1 MRPIT
6 VQPQKDFLENIS
18 MTNPYN
24 ALAEIIWNGFDA
36 NSDKVEVFIRNNSL
50 GGIDSIE
57 VRDAGYGIDHSKLNE
72 YFGQLGGSWKKSA
85 KKLSN
90 SLLHGENGQ
99 GRFKV
104 YALDEQVRWETIYND
119 GNTNLEYTIKG
130 DINQIA
136 QVLPSEPE
144 ITDKQVGTSVYIDNL
159 IEKLTL
165 PQKDTQENLARI
177 FCFYL
182 SKHPNKKLFLDT
194 IEITPSLVQESV
206 DNYDLGDLTLKSGKK
221 VSLKISIV
229 QWKNKSEGIIHLC
242 DENGF
247 VLGERK
253 IKNKLRVNQKN
264 ISVYATSDYFKE
276 LCSSGTLETDLDSDS
291 NEILEIIED
300 KIKKH
305 FVDKD
310 LKNKSKIIEN
320 WISEGIYP
328 YNGED
333 SSDAIKNAER
343 QVFDILAVNVANH
356 LDKFEKQNKK
366 SKQFTFTLLKQAI
379 ENNPESVQKIISEVL
394 GLKKEEQ
401 DDLANLLKQT
411 TLSSVIKSAQI
422 ITDRLNFI
430 KGLEQLLFDK
440 ETKKTLLER
449 DQLHKILERESWIF
463 REDFALAGSEDTLNE
478 LLEKHITS
486 LKKDDIDLSNKV
498 IQANGKS
505 GRVDLFFS
513 KSRQPREGEFEHLV
527 VELKRPSKKID
538 QEVLGQIKGY
548 AGAISKD
555 ERFDKSKTKWI
566 FIAVSNEL
574 DDSVENDVNQ
584 LNRPKGLALDT
595 PNHSVWIY
603 TWGEIINQA
612 KSKYTFFSDQLKYK
626 ATRDSATEYLKKVH
640 GQFIPKLADK
650 P

>member
-6 VQPQKDFLENIS
+6 VQPQKDFLEKIS

-72 YFGQLGGSWKKSA
+72 FFGQLGGSWKKSA

-104 YALDEQVRWETIYND
+104 YALGEQVRWETIYNN

-159 IEKLTL
+159 IEKLSL

-194 IEITPSLVQESV
+194 TEITPSLVQESV
-206 DNYDLGDLTLKSGKK
+206 DNYDLGGLTLKSGKK

-229 QWKNKSEGIIHLC
+229 QWKNKSEEIIHLC

-328 YNGED
+328 YNRED
-333 SSDAIKNAER
+333 SSDVIKNAER

-356 LDKFEKQNKK
+356 LDKFERQNKK

-411 TLSSVIKSAQI
+411 TLSSVIKSSQI

-513 KSRQPREGEFEHLV
+513 KSRQPREGEFENLV

-548 AGAISKD
+548 ARAISRD

-574 DDSVENDVNQ
+574 DDSIETDVNQ
-584 LNRPKGLALDT
+584 LNRPKGLVVDA
-595 PNHSVWIY
+595 PNLSVWIY

-612 KSKYTFFSDQLKYK
+612 KSKYKFFSDQLKSK

>member
-6 VQPQKDFLENIS
+6 VLPQKDFLEKIS
-18 MTNPYN
+18 KTNPYN

-36 NSDKVEVFIRNNSL
+36 NSDKVEVFIKNNSL
-50 GGIDSIE
+50 GGIDSLE
-57 VRDAGYGIDHSKLNE
+57 VHDSGYGIDYSRLNE
-72 YFGQLGGSWKKSA
+72 FFGQLGGSWKKNE
-85 KKLSN
+85 KKLCN

-104 YALDEQVRWETIYND
+104 YALGGQVRWETVYSD
-119 GNTNLEYTIKG
+119 GETNQEYSIKG
-130 DINQIA
+130 DVNKIGE
-136 QVLPSEPE
+136 VLPSEPKK
-144 ITDKQVGTSVYIDNL
+144 TKKQLGTSVYINTL
-159 IEKLTL
+159 IDKLSL
-165 PQKDTQENLARI
+165 PQKETQEKLARI
-177 FCFYL
+177 FCLYL
-182 SKHPNKKLFLDT
+182 SKHPNKKLFLDRN
-194 IEITPSLVQESV
+194 EITPSLVQESV
-206 DNYDLGDLTLKSGKK
+206 DDYDFGDLTLASGRK
-221 VSLKISIV
+221 VTLKISIV
-229 QWKNKSEGIIHLC
+229 QWKNKSDRIIHLC

-247 VLGERK
+247 VLGERL
-253 IKNKLRVNQKN
+253 IKSKARITQND

-276 LCSSGTLETDLDSDS
+276 LCILGTLENDLDPDS

-320 WISEGIYP
+320 WIDEGIYP
-328 YNGED
+328 YNDQD
-333 SSDAIKNAER
+333 SRDVVKNAER

-430 KGLEQLLFDK
+430 KGLENLLFDRK
-440 ETKKTLLER
+440 TKKELLER
-449 DQLHKILERESWIF
+449 DQLHKILEQESWIF
-463 REDFALAGSEDTLNE
+463 REDFALAGSEDSLNE
-478 LLEKHITS
+478 VLEKHIKL
-486 LKKDDIDLSNKV
+486 LKKDNVDLSDEV
-498 IQANGKS
+498 TRTDGTS

-527 VELKRPSKKID
+527 VELKRPSQKIN
-538 QEVLGQIKGY
+538 QTILGQIKGY
-548 AGAISKD
+548 AVAISRE

-574 DDSVENDVNQ
+574 DDSIETDVNQ
-584 LNRPKGLALDT
+584 LNRPKGLVVDA
-595 PNHSVWIY
+595 PNLSVWIY
-603 TWGEIINQA
+603 SWAEIINQA
-612 KSKYTFFSDQLKYK
+612 KSKYMFFSNQLKYN
-626 ATRDSATEYLKKVH
+626 ATRESATEYLKKVH
-640 GQFIPKLADK
+640 GKFIPKLADK

>member
-6 VQPQKDFLENIS
+6 VLPQKDFLEKIS
-18 MTNPYN
+18 KTNPYN

-36 NSDKVEVFIRNNSL
+36 NSDKVEVFIKNNSL
-50 GGIDSIE
+50 GGIDSLE
-57 VRDAGYGIDHSKLNE
+57 VHDSGYGIDYSRLNE
-72 YFGQLGGSWKKSA
+72 FFGQLGGSWKKNE
-85 KKLSN
+85 KKLCN

-104 YALDEQVRWETIYND
+104 YALGGQVRWETVYSD
-119 GNTNLEYTIKG
+119 GETNQEYSIKG
-130 DINQIA
+130 DINKITE
-136 QVLPSEPE
+136 VLPSEPKK
-144 ITDKQVGTSVYIDNL
+144 TKKQLGTSVYINTL
-159 IEKLTL
+159 IDKLSL
-165 PQKDTQENLARI
+165 PQKETQEKLARI
-177 FCFYL
+177 FCLYL
-182 SKHPNKKLFLDT
+182 SKHPNKKLFLDRN
-194 IEITPSLVQESV
+194 EITPSLVQESV
-206 DNYDLGDLTLKSGKK
+206 DDYDFGDLTLASGRK
-221 VSLKISIV
+221 VTLKISIV
-229 QWKNKSEGIIHLC
+229 QWKNKSDRIIYLC

-247 VLGERK
+247 VLGERL
-253 IKNKLRVNQKN
+253 IKSKARITQND

-276 LCSSGTLETDLDSDS
+276 LCILGTLENDLDPDS

-320 WISEGIYP
+320 WIDEGIYP
-328 YNGED
+328 YNDQD
-333 SSDAIKNAER
+333 SRDVVKNAER

-430 KGLEQLLFDK
+430 KGLENLLFDRK
-440 ETKKTLLER
+440 TKKELLER
-449 DQLHKILERESWIF
+449 DQLHKILEQESWIF
-463 REDFALAGSEDTLNE
+463 REDFALAGSEDSLNE
-478 LLEKHITS
+478 VLEKHIKL
-486 LKKDDIDLSNKV
+486 LKKDNVDLSDEV
-498 IQANGKS
+498 TRTDGTS

-527 VELKRPSKKID
+527 VELKRPSQKIN
-538 QEVLGQIKGY
+538 QTILGQIKGY
-548 AGAISKD
+548 AVAISRE

-574 DDSVENDVNQ
+574 DDSIETDVNQ
-584 LNRPKGLALDT
+584 LNRPKGLVVDA
-595 PNHSVWIY
+595 PNLSVWIY
-603 TWGEIINQA
+603 SWAEIINQA
-612 KSKYTFFSDQLKYK
+612 KSKYMFFSNQLKYN
-626 ATRDSATEYLKKVH
+626 ATRESATEYLKKVH
-640 GQFIPKLADK
+640 GKFIPKLADK

>member
-6 VQPQKDFLENIS
+6 VLPQKDFLEKIS
-18 MTNPYN
+18 KTNPYN

-36 NSDKVEVFIRNNSL
+36 NSDKVEVFIKNNSL
-50 GGIDSIE
+50 GGIGSLEVHDS
-57 VRDAGYGIDHSKLNE
+57 GYGIDYSRLNE
-72 YFGQLGGSWKKSA
+72 FFGQLGGSWKKTE
-85 KKLSN
+85 KKLRN

-104 YALDEQVRWETIYND
+104 YALGEQVEWETVYND
-119 GNTNLEYTIKG
+119 GETNQEYSIKG
-130 DINQIA
+130 DANKIGE
-136 QVLPSEPE
+136 VLPSEPKK
-144 ITDKQVGTSVYIDNL
+144 TKKQLGTSVYINNL
-159 IEKLTL
+159 IDKLSL
-165 PQKDTQENLARI
+165 PQKETQEKLARI
-177 FCFYL
+177 FCLYL
-182 SKHPNKKLFLDT
+182 SKHPNKKLFLDGN
-194 IEITPSLVQESV
+194 EITPLLVRESV
-206 DNYDLGDLTLKSGKK
+206 DDYDFGDLTLASGRK
-221 VSLKISIV
+221 VTLKISIV
-229 QWKNKSEGIIHLC
+229 QWKNKSDRIIYLC

-247 VLGERK
+247 VLGERL
-253 IKNKLRVNQKN
+253 IKSKARITQND

-276 LCSSGTLETDLDSDS
+276 LCRLGTLENDLDPDS

-320 WISEGIYP
+320 WIDEGIYP
-328 YNGED
+328 YNDQD
-333 SSDAIKNAER
+333 SRDVVKNAER

-430 KGLEQLLFDK
+430 KGLENLLFDK
-440 ETKKTLLER
+440 KTKKELLER
-449 DQLHKILERESWIF
+449 DQLHKILEQESWIF
-463 REDFALAGSEDTLNE
+463 REDFALAGSEDSLNE
-478 LLEKHITS
+478 VLEKHIKL
-486 LKKDDIDLSNKV
+486 LKKDNVDLSDEV
-498 IQANGKS
+498 TRTDGTS

-527 VELKRPSKKID
+527 VELKRPSQKIN
-538 QEVLGQIKGY
+538 QTILGQIKGY
-548 AGAISKD
+548 AVAISRE

-574 DDSVENDVNQ
+574 DDSIETDVNQ
-584 LNRPKGLALDT
+584 LNRPKGLVVDA
-595 PNHSVWIY
+595 PNLSVWIY
-603 TWGEIINQA
+603 SWAEIINQA
-612 KSKYTFFSDQLKYK
+612 KSKYMFFSNQLKYN
-626 ATRDSATEYLKKVH
+626 ATRESATEYLKKVH
-640 GQFIPKLADK
+640 GKFIPKLADK